1 MDRYCKGWST
11 TDGLCTPEFVKLIT
25 NSFVILSALVLFYFN
40 SVGAKRLVRFWYHN
54 LQYACIIGTI
64 FLTIVEIIAWH
75 TLYGTK
81 SFIILNS
88 IYQVFGVMATG
99 VLYAGGERTARRL
112 PLVILTVSYIT
123 SLAANVLIIVRLV
136 DLLNVKDPG
145 SVDVR
150 VYISAVRA
158 LFYFVLIIICCLNI
172 IKGRV
177 SWSRVADRETCNKHW
192 TAALPSR
199 LTFAWMR
206 GLLVQGWK
214 KPLEMSDIGAPPQ
227 VDKCGPLA
235 AAFDKMWAEEVKKE
249 SPSLIIVCL
258 KLFKSTYLSSI
269 VMRVIGDGMIFLS
282 PFAISGIN
290 IYILTVQS
298 DVEKER
304 LNLGVNVTSQPT
316 IDKLLL
322 ASDFVK
328 NGFFLCF
335 VIFLTGVSQSILS
348 SRYSMFMNFW
358 RATHVRALL
367 QFTVFKKALR
377 LASWA
382 SKDPDLTQG
391 KILNVMSTDTQ
402 QYHFMFYFVNFLVVS
417 PLMIIACIVL
427 LLLDIGWVS
436 LIGIFFLFASFPING
451 LVAKK
456 MGECQRQIM
465 YAKDKRM
472 KVMNEMLLGMKS
484 IKMYSWEPIFEKM
497 IDDARKQEMKILR
510 KQMTLRAVFIFIA
523 NVMPTIMA
531 CSIFVIYS
539 ATSDIDP
546 ATGEREPLTTAL
558 ALRTLALLNI
568 LRLPFILIP
577 FAIGAFV
584 SGRACAQR
592 ITKYLKAPELPI
604 DDDLMSNGS
613 DPDVVAMNHNTK
625 TSLDKETAIE
635 FSNATLT
642 WDVVDDAALILQNVN
657 VKIPKGKLTIVVGEV
672 GSGKTA
678 LVSALLNEMHIK
690 SGKVTRSI
698 KSDKISYASQS
709 PWILN
714 STVKENIIFGQP
726 LDERR
731 YKSVCAA
738 ACLDLDLK
746 TLPGG
751 DQTEIGERGIN
762 LSGGQR
768 QRVSVARALYAQSDL
783 VILDDPLSALDAH
796 VGSKLFEKGIKK
808 FLGEANRTVVLIT
821 HHLQYLKNADLV
833 IELDHGKLSYVGDH
847 TQYEKESQFY
857 KNFLENLANQTEEG
871 DEVTEEIP
879 RKESVIDKMKRQ
891 ESRAEDL
898 KKKKG
903 GLMSEEEREKGSVS
917 LRVYMIWASAAG
929 VTLIISLTLLLI
941 SQIGRIVVDYWIT
954 VWTEKQIKGP
964 QWENNDT
971 YYIVTYIGLALLS
984 SLLVFV
990 GTILMVFDAMRASQ
1004 TLFRNMLLRI
1014 MKATPR
1020 FFDITPLGRIISR
1033 FSNDVTS
1040 VDTTLL
1046 ENVNSAYSLVTRV
1059 LCVLVMQMVASYYF
1073 GIAIV
1078 PMFLIYYV
1086 VQKIYITTSREIQR
1100 LDSICK
1106 SPVMALFSES
1116 LGGLSTIRAYLKIP
1130 SFQQRME
1137 KYVDASTNTFMLVN
1151 MAANWVGFRLDLI
1164 GVIITTLSG
1173 LVCVILSGQTSG
1185 DGFLI
1190 SASDAG
1196 LALTFALTLPG
1207 ELNWMLRNLSMME
1220 LYMNAVERIDN
1231 YATVVPI
1238 EEDDGQTDPGPSWP
1252 EKGEVKF
1259 SNYYGAYSDDLDSV
1273 LQDVSVTIPAGKR
1286 IGICGRTGSGK
1297 SSLTIALF
1305 RLLTCKGGKIEIDG
1319 VNIMELSLKKLRETL
1334 TIIPQDPLL
1343 FAGTL
1348 RYNLDPSE
1356 TVNDDEVWSALER
1369 VNMKQPIKDMDKG
1382 LETLIEGAGENF
1394 SVGQRQLLCL
1404 ARAFLRNSKIIIM
1417 DEATA
1422 SIDMETDEKIQKV
1435 LRSEF
1440 VGRTMLVIAHRIS
1453 SIADSDLILVMDKGK
1468 VAEFDSPSTLSKD
1481 HSSIFS
1487 GLLTSNVL

>member
-1 MDRYCKGWST
+1 
-11 TDGLCTPEFVKLIT
+11 
-25 NSFVILSALVLFYFN
+25 
-40 SVGAKRLVRFWYHN
+40 
-54 LQYACIIGTI
+54 
-64 FLTIVEIIAWH
+64 
-75 TLYGTK
+75 
-81 SFIILNS
+81 
-88 IYQVFGVMATG
+88 MATG

-123 SLAANVLIIVRLV
+123 SLAANVLIIV
-136 DLLNVKDPG
+136 
-145 SVDVR
+145 
-150 VYISAVRA
+150 
-158 LFYFVLIIICCLNI
+158 
-172 IKGRV
+172 KGRV

-214 KPLEMSDIGAPPQ
+214 KPLEMSDIGAPPQDLMIDPLNFFKFQ

-335 VIFLTGVSQSILS
+335 VIFLTGVSQSI
-348 SRYSMFMNFW
+348 
-358 RATHVRALL
+358 
-367 QFTVFKKALR
+367 
-377 LASWA
+377 
-382 SKDPDLTQG
+382 
-391 KILNVMSTDTQ
+391 
-402 QYHFMFYFVNFLVVS
+402 
-417 PLMIIACIVL
+417 
-427 LLLDIGWVS
+427 
-436 LIGIFFLFASFPING
+436 
-451 LVAKK
+451 
-456 MGECQRQIM
+456 
-465 YAKDKRM
+465 
-472 KVMNEMLLGMKS
+472 
-484 IKMYSWEPIFEKM
+484 
-497 IDDARKQEMKILR
+497 
-510 KQMTLRAVFIFIA
+510 
-523 NVMPTIMA
+523 
-531 CSIFVIYS
+531 
-539 ATSDIDP
+539 
-546 ATGEREPLTTAL
+546 
-558 ALRTLALLNI
+558 LRTLALLNI

-690 SGKVTRSI
+690 S
-698 KSDKISYASQS
+698 
-709 PWILN
+709 
-714 STVKENIIFGQP
+714 P

-808 FLGEANRTVVLIT
+808 FLEDKMRGSKLLSIT
-821 HHLQYLKNADLV
+821 QSYLQV

-917 LRVYMIWASAAG
+917 LRVYMIWASAA
-929 VTLIISLTLLLI
+929 
-941 SQIGRIVVDYWIT
+941 
-954 VWTEKQIKGP
+954 
-964 QWENNDT
+964 
-971 YYIVTYIGLALLS
+971 
-984 SLLVFV
+984 
-990 GTILMVFDAMRASQ
+990 
-1004 TLFRNMLLRI
+1004 
-1014 MKATPR
+1014 
-1020 FFDITPLGRIISR
+1020 
-1033 FSNDVTS
+1033 
-1040 VDTTLL
+1040 
-1046 ENVNSAYSLVTRV
+1046 
-1059 LCVLVMQMVASYYF
+1059 
-1073 GIAIV
+1073 
-1078 PMFLIYYV
+1078 
-1086 VQKIYITTSREIQR
+1086 
-1100 LDSICK
+1100 
-1106 SPVMALFSES
+1106 
-1116 LGGLSTIRAYLKIP
+1116 
-1130 SFQQRME
+1130 
-1137 KYVDASTNTFMLVN
+1137 
-1151 MAANWVGFRLDLI
+1151 

-1273 LQDVSVTIPAGKR
+1273 LQDVSVT
-1286 IGICGRTGSGK
+1286 
-1297 SSLTIALF
+1297 
-1305 RLLTCKGGKIEIDG
+1305 GGKIEIDG